1 MVIIYLANN
10 QGEIMNK
17 TIRFFVDPMCAWC
30 WAMKPTMQ
38 KMMQQIGTKAK
49 IELFMGGMRVRGNTK
64 KIEGDYKD
72 YLKQVFIRVNSLSGQ
87 TMNSSVLET
96 QGLHFDSENS
106 CRAVFEINKQ
116 LGADAAFQYLHKIQ
130 AAYFI
135 DGKNITKS
143 DVLAELAGDG
153 FTNNVEEFL
162 TAITSE
168 DNEKQAFQEFK
179 FVQQQ
184 NVRGFPDVHILEG
197 ERLVQNVSGF
207 VSFQQAKQ
215 AIDSVL
221 N

>member
-1 MVIIYLANN
+1 
-10 QGEIMNK
+10 MNTK
-17 TIRFFVDPMCAWC
+17 IRFFVDPMCAWC

-38 KMMQQIGTKAK
+38 KMIEQVGSKAE
-49 IELFMGGMRVRGNTK
+49 IELLMGGMRVRGNTK

-72 YLKQVFIRVNSLSGQ
+72 YLKQVFDRVTNMSGQ
-87 TMNSSVLET
+87 TMNMSVLET
-96 QGLHFDSENS
+96 NDLYFDSENS
-106 CRAVFEINKQ
+106 CKAVVEIRKQ
-116 LGADAAFQYLHKIQ
+116 LGTAAAIEYLHKIQ

-135 DGKNITKS
+135 DGKNITKP
-143 DVLAELAGDG
+143 DVLAELARDG